1 MPSRHSHFVGPAL
14 AIVLLCVS
22 VRSHAC
28 SPITRA
34 NIIPCALTQSIET
47 RSEREGLSAAQG
59 RRDAAAT
66 ILPSNPEVSLSA
78 GQPVAYD
85 LSSGSLT
92 WSVSVAQEVEIGA
105 QRGHRIDVANAERS
119 AQTRRVAA
127 IQREVAKGALI
138 AYFDA
143 LAAREASAL
152 AHRLGAV
159 AQALSTYAQSRSGVG
174 LVSPVEAA
182 VAQAE
187 AVRLSQL
194 ELDAELQS
202 QGALTTLTSVVGQD
216 PTQAT
221 VEVEGKLDPLSL
233 ADASID
239 RLVRG
244 AIAERADV
252 QVAMA
257 ENQAA
262 SERAALLRA
271 SRVPNPT
278 LSMFYKKDW
287 FEERTAGIGLSFPLP
302 LPSPVGRTFAGEITE
317 ADALARRARLET
329 QKLQR
334 DVRLQVLNAKLTL
347 DTRRREIELFTLDSI
362 SQAETGVAAIGEA
375 LRGQKIAIR
384 DALLSEKALV
394 ELLLNYIEARR
405 RLCLAS
411 VELAH
416 AAGFAVE
423 RGIQ

>member
-1 MPSRHSHFVGPAL
+1 VPSRHLHFWGS
-14 AIVLLCVS
+14 AIAVAISCVS
-22 VRSHAC
+22 VRSSAC
-28 SPITRA
+28 SPVTRA
-34 NIIPCALTQSIET
+34 NIVPCALARSIET
-47 RSEREGLSAAQG
+47 GSEREGLSAAQG
-59 RRDAAAT
+59 RRDAAST
-66 ILPSNPEVSLSA
+66 ILPSNPSVYLSA
-78 GQPVAYD
+78 GQPVAYAF
-85 LSSGSLT
+85 SSSSLT
-92 WSVSVAQEVEIGA
+92 WGVSVAQELEIGG
-105 QRGHRIDVANAERS
+105 QRGHRIDAANAERS
-119 AQTRRVAA
+119 AQTRRIAA
-127 IQREVAKGALI
+127 TQREVVRGALT

-159 AQALSTYAQSRSGVG
+159 AQALSIYASSRSGVG

-194 ELDAELQS
+194 ELAAELQLNE
-202 QGALTTLTSVVGQD
+202 ALTTLTSSLGQD

-221 VEVEGKLDPLSL
+221 VEIEGQLEPLL
-233 ADASID
+233 IADVSVD
-239 RLVRG
+239 GLMRG
-244 AIAERADV
+244 AITERADV
-252 QVAMA
+252 QVAAA

-262 SERAALLRA
+262 SARAALLRA
-271 SRVPNPT
+271 SRIPNPT
-278 LSMFYKKDW
+278 LSVFYKKDW

-329 QKLQR
+329 QRLQR

-347 DTRRREIELFTLDSI
+347 DTRKRERELFTPDSI
-362 SQAETGVAAIGEA
+362 AQAETGVDAIGEA

-394 ELLLNYIEARR
+394 DLLLNHIEARR

-423 RGIQ
+423 RGVQ